1 MFSKADP
8 KYFDG
13 KVAVVTGAGSGI
25 GRALAIELASR
36 GAKVALSD
44 VNEAGLAE
52 SVDRIESS
60 GGQAHAQLLDVTDRA
75 AFKSYAQT
83 VKDHYGVVHQ
93 IYNNA
98 GIAASRPVFE
108 SDEEQFDLVLGVNM
122 WGVINGTLAFLP
134 HLEASGAGHVVNISS
149 LNGILGYAG
158 IVPYCTSK
166 FAVRGFNES
175 LRVEMLYEKR
185 PVKVTSIHPGG
196 IDTNIVENAIRIG
209 EERGEKLSEKDERDV
224 RNYEKKYLV
233 MPPSNAANIILDGV
247 AKGKGRVLV
256 GRDAKIVD
264 ALVRL
269 LPEGYQ
275 RFTANLQRRERK

>member
-1 MFSKADP
+1 MFKKADP
-8 KYFDG
+8 KYFQS

-25 GRALAIELASR
+25 GRALALELAGR
-36 GAKVALSD
+36 GAKLALSD
-44 VNEAGLAE
+44 VNEEGLAE
-52 SVDRIESS
+52 TVDLVESA
-60 GGQAHAQLLDVTDRA
+60 GGEAHAQLLDVADRA
-75 AFKSYAQT
+75 AFKAYAQT

-108 SDEEQFDLVLGVNM
+108 SDEEQFDLVLGVNL
-122 WGVINGTLAFLP
+122 WGVINGTLFFLP
-134 HLEASGAGHVVNISS
+134 HLEESGAGHVVNVSS

-196 IDTNIVENAIRIG
+196 INTNIVSNAIKLG
-209 EERGEKLSEKDERDV
+209 EERGEKLSEKDLRDV
-224 RNYEKKYLV
+224 RNYEKKYLK
-233 MPPSNAANIILDGV
+233 MPPPQAANIILDGV
-247 AKGKGRVLV
+247 AKGRARVLV
-256 GRDAKIVD
+256 GNDAKGLD
-264 ALVRL
+264 LFVRL
-269 LPEGYQ
+269 FPAGYQ
-275 RFTANLQRRERK
+275 KVVARLQRSERK

>member
-1 MFSKADP
+1 MFNKADP
-8 KYFDG
+8 KYFSG

-25 GRALAIELASR
+25 GRALALELAAR
-36 GAKVALSD
+36 GANLALSD

-52 SVDRIESS
+52 TVDRVESA
-60 GGQAHAQLLDVTDRA
+60 GGQAHAQLLDVADRA
-75 AFKSYAQT
+75 AWHAYATT

-134 HLEASGAGHVVNISS
+134 HLQDSGAGHIVNVSS
-149 LNGILGYAG
+149 LNGLLGYAG

-175 LRVEMLYEKR
+175 LRVEMLCERR

-196 IDTNIVENAIRIG
+196 IDTNIVDNAIKLG

-247 AKGKGRVLV
+247 AKGKARVLV

-269 LPEGYQ
+269 MPAGYQ
-275 RFTANLQRRERK
+275 RFTANLQRRERR